1 MPRTKRKNKGSWS
14 DQNHDILA
22 GKASIFRVRN
32 SGDVWQ
38 FRMWVTEEEKYV
50 RKSLRTKDQDT
61 AFQRAE
67 DLVFKT
73 LSDVASGRKIF
84 GTTLQVLIKS
94 FLDYRYKDVEVG
106 NITKGRWKTIESQT
120 KHIFNYKSLE

>member
-1 MPRTKRKNKGSWS
+1 MN
-14 DQNHDILA
+14 
-22 GKASIFRVRN
+22 GKVQIYRDLQ

-120 KHIFNYKSLE
+120 KHILNYKSLE